1 MRKLTSCC
9 IATTA
14 LLALTLSAHA
24 SPGSTMARAAS
35 LYSAL
40 GVGPVILVVDENDI
54 KKKKARRARAEG
66 QKQQQMM
73 QQMMQQ
79 VPAEYQQYI
88 PQGMGGG
95 QGGGGTGGG
104 AMGGG
109 VKY

>member
-24 SPGSTMARAAS
+24 SPGSTVARAAS

-54 KKKKARRARAEG
+54 KGTSNNCHRSSGAPNLSANDSALFSFRFCAVHPKDVRNCPP
-66 QKQQQMM
+66 QQLFE
-73 QQMMQQ
+73 
-79 VPAEYQQYI
+79 VPTSRINDLA
-88 PQGMGGG
+88 P
-95 QGGGGTGGG
+95 
-104 AMGGG
+104 
-109 VKY
+109 